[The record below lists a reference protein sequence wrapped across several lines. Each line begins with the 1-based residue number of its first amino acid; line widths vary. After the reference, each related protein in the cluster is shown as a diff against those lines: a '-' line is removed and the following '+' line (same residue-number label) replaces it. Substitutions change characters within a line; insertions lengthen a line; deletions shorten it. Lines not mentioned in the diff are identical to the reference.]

1 MTAGV
6 VVNGECNGAQLN
18 GNATSATTNGG
29 NKHGKKPLAAFLNV
43 NVMFLPLSGTTS
55 RILCRHFHNSN

>member
-1 MTAGV
+1 MMVKKVYVKDENEMTNGV

-29 NKHGKKPLAAFLNV
+29 NKHGKKLSAF
-43 NVMFLPLSGTTS
+43 
-55 RILCRHFHNSN
+55 